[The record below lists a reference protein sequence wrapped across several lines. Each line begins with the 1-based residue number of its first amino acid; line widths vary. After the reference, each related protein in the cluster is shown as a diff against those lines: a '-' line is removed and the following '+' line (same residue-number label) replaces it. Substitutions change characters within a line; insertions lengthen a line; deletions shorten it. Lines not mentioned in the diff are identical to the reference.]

1 MSKAENNIVL
11 AKPSGITLEQ
21 HNKDVV
27 KESLSICQVLPASLS
42 KYSKMVGKNL
52 TNLLCASAEWHDEG
66 KKHNK
71 WQTACWKD
79 YQNYKVWKTKNPEGN
94 FLKYSKECQDEAGE
108 NLRKNNF
115 RHEMESLRIV
125 VPQGDLLMSQKV
137 AIAAHHTKLGRR
149 YEDKWKACE
158 AYRSLWIEFRRTSSS
173 ITLKNDFSLLCSA
186 HMEYDAIRG
195 LLQLADHRASAKE
208 EEAEDIYILEPF
220 SYTFPYT
227 QKRGVQKIVED
238 NWKKDF
244 ILLRAPTGAGKT
256 DAALLWAS
264 KQIEAQRADRL
275 IFAMPTRFTANAIS
289 VNVSK
294 ELGQTGLYH
303 SSAWSAISDRV
314 KNNEISLSDALNQ
327 HKMARCLLSPITV
340 CTIDHLLMS
349 LTMTREDHH
358 LISYNL
364 ANSCVV
370 IDEADFYD
378 DFTLANIQYLLK
390 VLYEWKVPV
399 LIMSAS
405 LPDSSLS
412 LYQSTGY
419 KVDSILEDSHDV
431 NKNRKRFEIKDI
443 IDYNEFKDIDPLI
456 EKCFE
461 RGNGILYMNTVD
473 SAIALYKHI
482 CSDKK
487 RTKEEIDNIHLY
499 HSRFTEPDKLKK
511 EKEIINALGKKAW
524 DEGTAKGIV
533 IMTQIGEM
541 SINISSEIMISELCP
556 IDRMIQR
563 TGRLCRFSDY
573 IGKLYVLI
581 PYRNKTI
588 HPAPYGIIENN
599 CWIPSKA
606 FLMTKDV
613 LHLKSYSSDDM
624 TFLLNNVYKEK
635 FEFSSEAKRNVR
647 ELEEMFRDNWL
658 ICPRD
663 VSDKDDVESKEWR
676 SRNIVYQDDVFV
688 CPPPTHQFRNYSEFL
703 EYKLLYAISLPEY
716 LVIKG
721 KNKLNRIDPGYEVKI
736 GKNSVIR
743 LNVVRPGFY
752 DDKKGLDLTREDNF
766 TPVRDKK

>member
-79 YQNYKVWKTKNPEGN
+79 YQNYKVWKTKNSEGN

-137 AIAAHHTKLGRR
+137 AIAAHHSKLGSR

-158 AYRSLWIEFRRTSSS
+158 AYSSIWKEFRRMSSR
-173 ITLKNDFSLLCSA
+173 ITLRNDFSLLCSA

-208 EEAEDIYILEPF
+208 EMEDISSLEPF

-238 NWKKDF
+238 NWKKDLL
-244 ILLRAPTGAGKT
+244 LLRAPTGAGKT

-294 ELGQTGLYH
+294 DLGQTGLYH

-327 HKMARCLLSPITV
+327 HKMARCLFSPITV

-390 VLYEWKVPV
+390 VLHEWKVPV

-419 KVDSILEDSHDV
+419 KIDSILEDSQNV
-431 NKNRKRFEIKDI
+431 NNIRKRFEVKDI
-443 IDYNEFKDIDPLI
+443 IDYNEFKDIEPLI

-482 CSDKK
+482 CKK
-487 RTKEEIDNIHLY
+487 RTKEEIENIHLY

-524 DEGTAKGIV
+524 EENCAKGIV

-541 SINISSEIMISELCP
+541 SINISAEIMISELCP

-563 TGRLCRFSDY
+563 TGRLCRFSDNM
-573 IGKLYVLI
+573 GKLYILI

-588 HPAPYGIIENN
+588 YPAPYGILEDN

-606 FLMTKDV
+606 FLATKDV
-613 LHLKSYSSDDM
+613 LQLECYSSDDM
-624 TFLLNNVYKEK
+624 TVLLNDVYKEK
-635 FEFSSEAKRNVR
+635 FKFSFEAKRNVM
-647 ELEEMFRDNWL
+647 ELEKMFKSNWL

-663 VSDKDDVESKEWR
+663 VSDEDDVESKEWR

-721 KNKLNRIDPGYEVKI
+721 KNKLNRIDSGYEVKI
-736 GKNSVIR
+736 GKNSIVR
-743 LNVVRPGFY
+743 LNVVRTGFY
-752 DDKKGLDLTREDNF
+752 DDKKGVDLTREDNF
-766 TPVRDKK
+766 L

>member
-1 MSKAENNIVL
+1 MNKADNNIVL

-42 KYSKMVGKNL
+42 KYSKMIGKNL

-94 FLKYSKECQDEAGE
+94 FLKYSKECPDEAGG

-115 RHEMESLRIV
+115 RHEMESLSIV
-125 VPQGDLLMSQKV
+125 DQQGGLLMSQKV
-137 AIAAHHTKLGRR
+137 AIAAHHSKLGWR
-149 YEDKWKACE
+149 YEDKWEACE
-158 AYRSLWIEFRRTSSS
+158 AYRSLWIDFRRTSSS
-173 ITLKNDFSLLCSA
+173 VINRKDFSLLCSA

-208 EEAEDIYILEPF
+208 ETENISCLELF

-238 NWKKDF
+238 NWKKDLL
-244 ILLRAPTGAGKT
+244 LLRAPTGAGKT

-264 KQIEAQRADRL
+264 KQIKAQRADRL

-327 HKMARCLLSPITV
+327 HKMARCLLSSITV

-390 VLYEWKVPV
+390 VLHEWKVPV

-419 KVDSILEDSHDV
+419 KIDSILEDSHNV
-431 NKNRKRFEIKDI
+431 NNIRKRFEIKDI

-482 CSDKK
+482 CKK
-487 RTKEEIDNIHLY
+487 KTKEEIENLHLY

-511 EKEIINALGKKAW
+511 EEKIIKALGKKSM
-524 DEGTAKGIV
+524 G
-533 IMTQIGEM
+533 
-541 SINISSEIMISELCP
+541 S
-556 IDRMIQR
+556 R
-563 TGRLCRFSDY
+563 
-573 IGKLYVLI
+573 
-581 PYRNKTI
+581 YR
-588 HPAPYGIIENN
+588 
-599 CWIPSKA
+599 
-606 FLMTKDV
+606 
-613 LHLKSYSSDDM
+613 
-624 TFLLNNVYKEK
+624 
-635 FEFSSEAKRNVR
+635 
-647 ELEEMFRDNWL
+647 
-658 ICPRD
+658 
-663 VSDKDDVESKEWR
+663 
-676 SRNIVYQDDVFV
+676 
-688 CPPPTHQFRNYSEFL
+688 
-703 EYKLLYAISLPEY
+703 
-716 LVIKG
+716 
-721 KNKLNRIDPGYEVKI
+721 
-736 GKNSVIR
+736 
-743 LNVVRPGFY
+743 
-752 DDKKGLDLTREDNF
+752 
-766 TPVRDKK
+766 

>member
-238 NWKKDF
+238 NWKKDLL
-244 ILLRAPTGAGKT
+244 LLRAPTGAGKT

-264 KQIEAQRADRL
+264 KQIKAQRADRL

-658 ICPRD
+658 IYPRD

-766 TPVRDKK
+766 L

>member
-419 KVDSILEDSHDV
+419 KIDSILEDSHNV
-431 NKNRKRFEIKDI
+431 NNIRKRFEIKDI

-482 CSDKK
+482 CRDKK

-766 TPVRDKK
+766 L

>member
-1 MSKAENNIVL
+1 MNKAENNTVL

-27 KESLSICQVLPASLS
+27 TESLSICQVLPASLS

-125 VPQGDLLMSQKV
+125 DPQGDLLMSQKV
-137 AIAAHHTKLGRR
+137 AIAAHHSKLGSR

-158 AYRSLWIEFRRTSSS
+158 AYSSIWKEFRRTSSS
-173 ITLKNDFSLLCSA
+173 ITLRNDFSLLCSA
-186 HMEYDAIRG
+186 HMKYDAIRG

-208 EEAEDIYILEPF
+208 EMEDIFSLEPF

-238 NWKKDF
+238 NWKKDLL
-244 ILLRAPTGAGKT
+244 LLRAPTGAGKT

-303 SSAWSAISDRV
+303 SSAWSAISDKV

-390 VLYEWKVPV
+390 VLHEWKVPV

-419 KVDSILEDSHDV
+419 KIDSILEDSHDV
-431 NKNRKRFEIKDI
+431 NNIRKRFEIKDI

-461 RGNGILYMNTVD
+461 IGNGILYMNTVD

-487 RTKEEIDNIHLY
+487 RTKEEIENVHLY

-511 EKEIINALGKKAW
+511 EEKIIKALGKKAW
-524 DEGTAKGIV
+524 GEGTAKGIV

-563 TGRLCRFSDY
+563 TGRLCRFSDDM
-573 IGKLYVLI
+573 GKLYILI

-588 HPAPYGIIENN
+588 YPAPYGILEDN

-606 FLMTKDV
+606 FLVTKDV
-613 LHLKSYSSDDM
+613 LQLKCYSSDDM
-624 TFLLNNVYKEK
+624 TVLLNDVYKEK
-635 FEFSSEAKRNVR
+635 FKFSSDAKRNVG
-647 ELEEMFRDNWL
+647 ELEKMFKYNWL
-658 ICPRD
+658 ICPKD
-663 VSDKDDVESKEWR
+663 VSDEDDVESKEWR

-721 KNKLNRIDPGYEVKI
+721 KNKLNRIDSGYEVKI
-736 GKNSVIR
+736 GKNSIVR
-743 LNVVRPGFY
+743 LNLVRTGFY
-752 DDKKGLDLTREDNF
+752 DDKKGVDLTSDE
-766 TPVRDKK
+766 

>member
-1 MSKAENNIVL
+1 MNKAENNTVL

-27 KESLSICQVLPASLS
+27 TESLSICQVLPASLS

-125 VPQGDLLMSQKV
+125 DPQGDLLMSQKV
-137 AIAAHHTKLGRR
+137 AIAAHHSKLGSR

-158 AYRSLWIEFRRTSSS
+158 AYSSIWKEFRRTSSS
-173 ITLKNDFSLLCSA
+173 ITLRNDFSLLCSA
-186 HMEYDAIRG
+186 HMKYDAIRG

-208 EEAEDIYILEPF
+208 EMEDISSLEPF

-238 NWKKDF
+238 NWKKDLL
-244 ILLRAPTGAGKT
+244 LLRAPTGAGKT

-303 SSAWSAISDRV
+303 SSAWSAISDKV

-390 VLYEWKVPV
+390 VLHEWKVPV

-419 KVDSILEDSHDV
+419 KIDSILEDSHDV
-431 NKNRKRFEIKDI
+431 NNIRKRFEIKDI

-461 RGNGILYMNTVD
+461 IGNGILYMNTVD

-482 CSDKK
+482 CSDIK
-487 RTKEEIDNIHLY
+487 RTKEEIENVHLY

-511 EKEIINALGKKAW
+511 EEKIIKALGKKAW
-524 DEGTAKGIV
+524 GEGTAKGIV

-563 TGRLCRFSDY
+563 TGRLCRFSDDM
-573 IGKLYVLI
+573 GKLYILI

-588 HPAPYGIIENN
+588 YSAPYGILEDN

-606 FLMTKDV
+606 FLVTKDV
-613 LHLKSYSSDDM
+613 LQLKCYSFDDM
-624 TFLLNNVYKEK
+624 TVLLNDVYKEK
-635 FEFSSEAKRNVR
+635 FKFSSDAKRNVG
-647 ELEEMFRDNWL
+647 ELEKMFKYNWL
-658 ICPRD
+658 ICPKD
-663 VSDKDDVESKEWR
+663 VSDEDDVESKEWK

-736 GKNSVIR
+736 GKNSIVR
-743 LNVVRPGFY
+743 LNVVRTGFY

-766 TPVRDKK
+766 L

>member
-1 MSKAENNIVL
+1 MNKADNNIVL

-27 KESLSICQVLPASLS
+27 KESLSICLVLPASLS

-79 YQNYKVWKTKNPEGN
+79 YQNYKVWKTKNPKGN
-94 FLKYSKECQDEAGE
+94 FLTYSKECQDEAGE

-137 AIAAHHTKLGRR
+137 AIAAHHSKLGRR
-149 YEDKWKACE
+149 YEDKWEACE
-158 AYRSLWIEFRRTSSS
+158 AYRSLWIDFRRTSSS
-173 ITLKNDFSLLCSA
+173 IINRNDFSLLCSA

-208 EEAEDIYILEPF
+208 ETENISCLEPF

-238 NWKKDF
+238 NWEKDLL
-244 ILLRAPTGAGKT
+244 LLRAPTGAGKT

-264 KQIEAQRADRL
+264 KQIKAQRADRL

-303 SSAWSAISDRV
+303 SSAWSAISDKV

-390 VLYEWKVPV
+390 VLHEWKVPV

-419 KVDSILEDSHDV
+419 KIDSILEDSHDV
-431 NKNRKRFEIKDI
+431 NNIRKRFEIKDI

-461 RGNGILYMNTVD
+461 IGNGILYMNTVD

-482 CSDKK
+482 CKK
-487 RTKEEIDNIHLY
+487 RTKEEIENIHLY

-524 DEGTAKGIV
+524 EEDCAKGIV

-541 SINISSEIMISELCP
+541 SINISTEIMISELCP

-563 TGRLCRFSDY
+563 TGRLCRFSDDM
-573 IGKLYVLI
+573 GKLYVLI

-588 HPAPYGIIENN
+588 YPAPYGILEDN

-606 FLMTKDV
+606 FLATKDV
-613 LHLKSYSSDDM
+613 LQLECYSSDEM
-624 TFLLNNVYKEK
+624 AVLLNDVYKEK
-635 FEFSSEAKRNVR
+635 FKFSFEAKRNVM
-647 ELEEMFRDNWL
+647 ELGKMFKSNWL
-658 ICPRD
+658 ICPKD
-663 VSDKDDVESKEWR
+663 VSDEDDVGSKEWR

-688 CPPPTHQFRNYSEFL
+688 CPPSTHQFRNYSEFL
-703 EYKLLYAISLPEY
+703 EYKLLYAISVPEY

-721 KNKLNRIDPGYEVKI
+721 KNKLNRIDSGYEVKI
-736 GKNSVIR
+736 GKNSIVR
-743 LNVVRPGFY
+743 LNVVRTGFY

-766 TPVRDKK
+766 L

>member
-137 AIAAHHTKLGRR
+137 AIAAHHSKLGRR

-173 ITLKNDFSLLCSA
+173 VTLKNDFSLLCSA
-186 HMEYDAIRG
+186 HMEYNAIRG

-208 EEAEDIYILEPF
+208 EAEDISSLEPF

-238 NWKKDF
+238 NWKKDL

-289 VNVSK
+289 VNISK

-314 KNNEISLSDALNQ
+314 KNNEIILSEALNQ

-390 VLYEWKVPV
+390 VLHEWKVPV

-419 KVDSILEDSHDV
+419 KIDSILEDSQNV
-431 NKNRKRFEIKDI
+431 NNIRKRFKVKDI
-443 IDYNEFKDIDPLI
+443 IDYNEFKDIEPLI

-482 CSDKK
+482 CKK
-487 RTKEEIDNIHLY
+487 RTKEEIENIHLY

-524 DEGTAKGIV
+524 EENCAKGIV

-541 SINISSEIMISELCP
+541 SINISAEIMISELCP

-563 TGRLCRFSDY
+563 TGRLCRFSDNM
-573 IGKLYVLI
+573 GKLYILI

-588 HPAPYGIIENN
+588 YPAPYGILEDN

-606 FLMTKDV
+606 FLATKDV
-613 LHLKSYSSDDM
+613 LQLKCYSSDDM
-624 TFLLNNVYKEK
+624 TVLLNDVYKEK
-635 FEFSSEAKRNVR
+635 FKFSSEAKRNVM
-647 ELEEMFRDNWL
+647 ELEKMFKSNWL

-663 VSDKDDVESKEWR
+663 VSDEDDVESKEWR
-676 SRNIVYQDDVFV
+676 SRNILYQDDVFV

-721 KNKLNRIDPGYEVKI
+721 KNKLNRIDSGYEVKI
-736 GKNSVIR
+736 GKNSIVR
-743 LNVVRPGFY
+743 LNVVRTGFY
-752 DDKKGLDLTREDNF
+752 DDKKGVDLTREDNF
-766 TPVRDKK
+766 L

>member
-482 CSDKK
+482 CRDKK

-766 TPVRDKK
+766 L

>member
-94 FLKYSKECQDEAGE
+94 FLKYSKECQDETGE

-766 TPVRDKK
+766 L

>member
-52 TNLLCASAEWHDEG
+52 TNLLCTSAEWHDEG

-137 AIAAHHTKLGRR
+137 AIAAHHSKLGRR

-158 AYRSLWIEFRRTSSS
+158 AYRSLWIEFLRTSSS
-173 ITLKNDFSLLCSA
+173 ITLRNDFSLLCSA

-208 EEAEDIYILEPF
+208 EMEDISSLEPF

-238 NWKKDF
+238 NWKKDLL
-244 ILLRAPTGAGKT
+244 LLRAPTGAGKT

-303 SSAWSAISDRV
+303 SSAWSAISDKV

-390 VLYEWKVPV
+390 VLHEWKVPV

-419 KVDSILEDSHDV
+419 KIDSILEDSYNV
-431 NKNRKRFEIKDI
+431 NNIRKRFEIKDI

-487 RTKEEIDNIHLY
+487 RTKEEIDNVHLY

-511 EKEIINALGKKAW
+511 EEEIIKALGKQAW
-524 DEGTAKGIV
+524 EEGCAKGIV

-541 SINISSEIMISELCP
+541 SINISAEIMISELCP

-563 TGRLCRFSDY
+563 TGRLCRFSDD
-573 IGKLYVLI
+573 IGKLYILI

-588 HPAPYGIIENN
+588 YSAPYGILENN
-599 CWIPSKA
+599 SWIPSKA

-635 FEFSSEAKRNVR
+635 FEFSYEAKRNVG
-647 ELEEMFRDNWL
+647 ELEKMFKYNWL
-658 ICPRD
+658 ICPKD
-663 VSDKDDVESKEWR
+663 VSDEDDVESKEWR

-721 KNKLNRIDPGYEVKI
+721 KNKLNRIDSGYEVKI
-736 GKNSVIR
+736 GKNSIVR
-743 LNVVRPGFY
+743 LNVVRTGFY

-766 TPVRDKK
+766 L

>member
-79 YQNYKVWKTKNPEGN
+79 YQNYKVWKTKNSEGN

-370 IDEADFYD
+370 IDETDFYD

-766 TPVRDKK
+766 L

>member
-1 MSKAENNIVL
+1 MDKADNNIVL

-27 KESLSICQVLPASLS
+27 TESLSICQVLPASLS

-79 YQNYKVWKTKNPEGN
+79 YQNYKVWKTKNPKGN
-94 FLKYSKECQDEAGE
+94 FLTYRKECQDEAGE
-108 NLRKNNF
+108 NLRKNKF

-125 VPQGDLLMSQKV
+125 VAQGDLLMSQKV
-137 AIAAHHTKLGRR
+137 AVAAHHSKLGRR
-149 YEDKWKACE
+149 YEDKWEACE

-173 ITLKNDFSLLCSA
+173 IINRNDFSLLCSA

-208 EEAEDIYILEPF
+208 ETENISCLEPF

-238 NWKKDF
+238 NWKKDLL
-244 ILLRAPTGAGKT
+244 LLRAPTGAGKT

-264 KQIEAQRADRL
+264 KQIKAQRADRL

-349 LTMTREDHH
+349 LTMTCEDHH

-390 VLYEWKVPV
+390 VLHEWKVPV

-419 KVDSILEDSHDV
+419 KIDSILEDSHDV
-431 NKNRKRFEIKDI
+431 NNIRKRFEIKDI
-443 IDYNEFKDIDPLI
+443 IDYNEFKDIDSLI

-487 RTKEEIDNIHLY
+487 RTKEEIDNVHLY

-511 EKEIINALGKKAW
+511 EEKIIKALGKKAW
-524 DEGTAKGIV
+524 EEGCAKGIV

-541 SINISSEIMISELCP
+541 SINISAEIMISELCP

-563 TGRLCRFSDY
+563 TGRLCRFSDDM
-573 IGKLYVLI
+573 GKLYVLI

-588 HPAPYGIIENN
+588 YPAPYGILENN
-599 CWIPSKA
+599 SWIPSKA

-635 FEFSSEAKRNVR
+635 FEFSFEAKRNVG

-658 ICPRD
+658 ICPKD
-663 VSDKDDVESKEWR
+663 VSDEDDEGSKEWR

-721 KNKLNRIDPGYEVKI
+721 KNKLNRIDSGYEVKI
-736 GKNSVIR
+736 GKNSIVR
-743 LNVVRPGFY
+743 LNVVRTGFY
-752 DDKKGLDLTREDNF
+752 DEKMGLDLTREDNF
-766 TPVRDKK
+766 L

>member
-1 MSKAENNIVL
+1 MNKAENNTVL

-27 KESLSICQVLPASLS
+27 TESLSICQVLPASLS

-125 VPQGDLLMSQKV
+125 DPQGDLLMSQKV
-137 AIAAHHTKLGRR
+137 AIAAHHSKLGSR

-158 AYRSLWIEFRRTSSS
+158 AYSSIWKEFRRTSSS
-173 ITLKNDFSLLCSA
+173 ITLRNDFSLLCSA
-186 HMEYDAIRG
+186 HMKYDAIRG

-208 EEAEDIYILEPF
+208 EMEDISSLEPF
-220 SYTFPYT
+220 SYIFPYT

-238 NWKKDF
+238 NWKKDLL
-244 ILLRAPTGAGKT
+244 LLRAPTGAGKT

-303 SSAWSAISDRV
+303 SSAWSAISDKV

-390 VLYEWKVPV
+390 VLHEWKVPV

-419 KVDSILEDSHDV
+419 KIDSILEDSHDV
-431 NKNRKRFEIKDI
+431 NNIRKRFEIKDI

-461 RGNGILYMNTVD
+461 IGNGILYMNTVD

-482 CSDKK
+482 CSDIK
-487 RTKEEIDNIHLY
+487 RTKEEIENVHLY

-511 EKEIINALGKKAW
+511 EEKIIKALGKKAW
-524 DEGTAKGIV
+524 GEGTAKGIV

-563 TGRLCRFSDY
+563 TGRLCRFSDDM
-573 IGKLYVLI
+573 GKLYILI

-588 HPAPYGIIENN
+588 YSAPYGILEDN

-606 FLMTKDV
+606 FLVTKDV
-613 LHLKSYSSDDM
+613 LQLKCYSSDDM
-624 TFLLNNVYKEK
+624 TVLLNDVYKEK
-635 FEFSSEAKRNVR
+635 FKFSSDAKRNVG
-647 ELEEMFRDNWL
+647 ELEKMFKYNWL
-658 ICPRD
+658 ICPKD
-663 VSDKDDVESKEWR
+663 VSDEDDVESKEWK

-736 GKNSVIR
+736 GKNSIVR
-743 LNVVRPGFY
+743 LNVVRTGFY

-766 TPVRDKK
+766 L

>member
-1 MSKAENNIVL
+1 MNKADNNIVL

-27 KESLSICQVLPASLS
+27 TESLSICQVLPASLS

-137 AIAAHHTKLGRR
+137 AVAAHHSKLGRR
-149 YEDKWKACE
+149 YEDKWEACE

-173 ITLKNDFSLLCSA
+173 ITLRNDFSLLCSA

-208 EEAEDIYILEPF
+208 EMEDISSLEHF

-238 NWKKDF
+238 NWKKD
-244 ILLRAPTGAGKT
+244 ILLLRAPTGAGKT

-390 VLYEWKVPV
+390 VLHEWKVPV

-405 LPDSSLS
+405 LPDSSLP

-419 KVDSILEDSHDV
+419 KIDSILEDSHDV
-431 NKNRKRFEIKDI
+431 NNIRKRFEIKDI

-461 RGNGILYMNTVD
+461 IGNGILYMNTVD

-487 RTKEEIDNIHLY
+487 RTKEEIANVHLY

-511 EKEIINALGKKAW
+511 EEKIIKALGKKAW
-524 DEGTAKGIV
+524 KEGCAKGIV

-541 SINISSEIMISELCP
+541 SINISAEIMISELCP

-563 TGRLCRFSDY
+563 TGRLCRFSDDM
-573 IGKLYVLI
+573 GKLYVLI

-588 HPAPYGIIENN
+588 YPAPYGILENN
-599 CWIPSKA
+599 SWIPSKV

-635 FEFSSEAKRNVR
+635 FEFSFEAKRNVG

-658 ICPRD
+658 ICPKD
-663 VSDKDDVESKEWR
+663 VSDEDDEGSKEWR

-721 KNKLNRIDPGYEVKI
+721 KNKLNRIDSGYEVKI
-736 GKNSVIR
+736 GKNSIVR
-743 LNVVRPGFY
+743 LNVVRTGFY
-752 DDKKGLDLTREDNF
+752 DEKMGLDLTREDNF
-766 TPVRDKK
+766 L

>member
-79 YQNYKVWKTKNPEGN
+79 YQNYKVWKTKNSEGN

-149 YEDKWKACE
+149 YEDTWKACE

-766 TPVRDKK
+766 L

>member
-743 LNVVRPGFY
+743 LNVVRPDFY

-766 TPVRDKK
+766 L

>member
-1 MSKAENNIVL
+1 MNKAENNTVL

-27 KESLSICQVLPASLS
+27 TESLSICRVLPASLS

-125 VPQGDLLMSQKV
+125 APQGNLLMSQKV
-137 AIAAHHTKLGRR
+137 AIAAHHSKLGKR

-208 EEAEDIYILEPF
+208 EAEDIYILEPF

-238 NWKKDF
+238 NWKKDL

-399 LIMSAS
+399 LIMSSS

-419 KVDSILEDSHDV
+419 KIDSILEDSHNV
-431 NKNRKRFEIKDI
+431 NNIRKQFEIKDI

-473 SAIALYKHI
+473 SAIALHKHI
-482 CSDKK
+482 CNDKK
-487 RTKEEIDNIHLY
+487 RTKEEIDNVHLY

-511 EKEIINALGKKAW
+511 EEKIIKALGKKAW

-563 TGRLCRFSDY
+563 TGRLCRFSDDM
-573 IGKLYVLI
+573 GKLYVLI

-588 HPAPYGIIENN
+588 YPAPYGILENN

-647 ELEEMFRDNWL
+647 DLEEMFRDNWL
-658 ICPRD
+658 ICPKD
-663 VSDKDDVESKEWR
+663 VSDEDDLGSKEWR

-721 KNKLNRIDPGYEVKI
+721 KTKLNRIDSGYEVKI
-736 GKNSVIR
+736 GKNSIVR
-743 LNVVRPGFY
+743 LNVIRTGFY

-766 TPVRDKK
+766 L

>member
-1 MSKAENNIVL
+1 MNKAENNTVL

-27 KESLSICQVLPASLS
+27 TESLSICQVLPASLS

-94 FLKYSKECQDEAGE
+94 FLKYSKECPDEAGG

-137 AIAAHHTKLGRR
+137 AIAAHHSKLGSR
-149 YEDKWKACE
+149 YEDKWEACE

-173 ITLKNDFSLLCSA
+173 ITLRNDFSLLCSA

-208 EEAEDIYILEPF
+208 EMEDISSLEPF

-238 NWKKDF
+238 NWKKDLL
-244 ILLRAPTGAGKT
+244 LLRAPTGAGKT

-390 VLYEWKVPV
+390 VLHEWKVPV

-419 KVDSILEDSHDV
+419 KIDSILEDSHNV
-431 NKNRKRFEIKDI
+431 NNIRKRFEIKDI

-487 RTKEEIDNIHLY
+487 RTKEEIENVHLY

-524 DEGTAKGIV
+524 EEDCAKGIV

-541 SINISSEIMISELCP
+541 SINISAEIMISELCP

-563 TGRLCRFSDY
+563 TGRLCRFSDDM
-573 IGKLYVLI
+573 GKLYVLI

-588 HPAPYGIIENN
+588 YPAPYGILENN
-599 CWIPSKA
+599 SWIPSKA

-635 FEFSSEAKRNVR
+635 FEFSFEAKRNVG

-658 ICPRD
+658 ICPKD
-663 VSDKDDVESKEWR
+663 VSDEDDEGSKEWR

-721 KNKLNRIDPGYEVKI
+721 KNKLNRIDSGYEVKI
-736 GKNSVIR
+736 GKNSIVR
-743 LNVVRPGFY
+743 LNVVRTGFY
-752 DDKKGLDLTREDNF
+752 EEKMGLDLTREDNF
-766 TPVRDKK
+766 L

>member
-1 MSKAENNIVL
+1 MNKAENNIVL

-27 KESLSICQVLPASLS
+27 TESLSICQVLPASLS

-94 FLKYSKECQDEAGE
+94 FLKYSKECPDGAGE

-137 AIAAHHTKLGRR
+137 AIAAHHSKLGSR
-149 YEDKWKACE
+149 YEDKWEACE

-173 ITLKNDFSLLCSA
+173 ITLRNDFSLLCSA

-208 EEAEDIYILEPF
+208 EMEDISSLEPF

-238 NWKKDF
+238 NWKKDLL
-244 ILLRAPTGAGKT
+244 LLRAPTGAGKT

-303 SSAWSAISDRV
+303 SSAWSAISDIV

-327 HKMARCLLSPITV
+327 HKMARCLFSPITV

-349 LTMTREDHH
+349 LTMTREEHH

-390 VLYEWKVPV
+390 VLHEWKVPV

-419 KVDSILEDSHDV
+419 KIDSILEDSHNV
-431 NKNRKRFEIKDI
+431 NNIRKRFEIKDI

-487 RTKEEIDNIHLY
+487 RTKEEIENVHLY

-524 DEGTAKGIV
+524 EEDCAKGIV

-541 SINISSEIMISELCP
+541 SINISAEIMISELCP

-563 TGRLCRFSDY
+563 TGRLCRFSDDM
-573 IGKLYVLI
+573 GKLYVLI
-581 PYRNKTI
+581 PYHNNTI
-588 HPAPYGIIENN
+588 YPAPYGIIEDN

-606 FLMTKDV
+606 FLMTKNV

-624 TFLLNNVYKEK
+624 TVLLNDVYKEK
-635 FEFSSEAKRNVR
+635 FKFSFEAKRNVR
-647 ELEEMFRDNWL
+647 DLEEMFRDNWL
-658 ICPRD
+658 ICPKD
-663 VSDKDDVESKEWR
+663 VSDEDDFGSKEWR

-688 CPPPTHQFRNYSEFL
+688 CPPSTHQFRNYSEFL
-703 EYKLLYAISLPEY
+703 ECKLLYAISLPEY

-736 GKNSVIR
+736 GKNSIVR
-743 LNVVRPGFY
+743 LNVVRTGFY
-752 DDKKGLDLTREDNF
+752 DDKKGLDLTSDE
-766 TPVRDKK
+766 

>member
-1 MSKAENNIVL
+1 MNKAENNTVL

-27 KESLSICQVLPASLS
+27 TESLSICRVLPASLS

-71 WQTACWKD
+71 WKTACWKD

-125 VPQGDLLMSQKV
+125 APQGNLLMSQKV
-137 AIAAHHTKLGRR
+137 AIAAHHSKLGKR

-208 EEAEDIYILEPF
+208 EAEDIYILEPF

-238 NWKKDF
+238 NWKKDL

-419 KVDSILEDSHDV
+419 KIDSILEDSHNV
-431 NKNRKRFEIKDI
+431 NNIRKQFEIKDI

-473 SAIALYKHI
+473 SAIALHKHI
-482 CSDKK
+482 CNDKK
-487 RTKEEIDNIHLY
+487 RTKEEIDNVHLY

-511 EKEIINALGKKAW
+511 EEKIIKALGKKAW

-563 TGRLCRFSDY
+563 TGRLCRFSDDM
-573 IGKLYVLI
+573 GKLYVLI

-588 HPAPYGIIENN
+588 YPAPYGILENN

-647 ELEEMFRDNWL
+647 DLEEMFRDNWL
-658 ICPRD
+658 ICPKD
-663 VSDKDDVESKEWR
+663 VSDEDDLGSKEWR

-721 KNKLNRIDPGYEVKI
+721 KTKLNRIDSGYEVKI
-736 GKNSVIR
+736 GKNSIVR
-743 LNVVRPGFY
+743 LNVIRTGFY

-766 TPVRDKK
+766 L

>member
-79 YQNYKVWKTKNPEGN
+79 YQNYKVWKIKNPKGN
-94 FLKYSKECQDEAGE
+94 FLIYSKECQDEAGE

-137 AIAAHHTKLGRR
+137 AIAAHHSKLGRR
-149 YEDKWKACE
+149 YEDKWEACE

-173 ITLKNDFSLLCSA
+173 VINRNDFSLLCSA

-208 EEAEDIYILEPF
+208 EMEDISSLEPF

-238 NWKKDF
+238 NWKKDLL
-244 ILLRAPTGAGKT
+244 LLRAPTGAGKT

-264 KQIEAQRADRL
+264 KQIKAQRADRL

-303 SSAWSAISDRV
+303 SSAWSAISDKV

-390 VLYEWKVPV
+390 VLHEWKVPV

-419 KVDSILEDSHDV
+419 KIDSILEDFHNV
-431 NKNRKRFEIKDI
+431 NNIRKRFGIKDI

-487 RTKEEIDNIHLY
+487 RTKEEIENVHLY

-524 DEGTAKGIV
+524 EEGTAKGII

-563 TGRLCRFSDY
+563 TGRLCRFSDDMGSLY
-573 IGKLYVLI
+573 ILI

-588 HPAPYGIIENN
+588 YPAPYGILENN

-635 FEFSSEAKRNVR
+635 FEFSYEAKRNVG
-647 ELEEMFRDNWL
+647 ELEKMFKYNWL
-658 ICPRD
+658 ICPKD
-663 VSDKDDVESKEWR
+663 VSDEDDVESKEWR
-676 SRNIVYQDDVFV
+676 SRNVVYQDDVFV

-721 KNKLNRIDPGYEVKI
+721 KNKLNRIDSGYEVKI
-736 GKNSVIR
+736 GKNNKVR
-743 LNVVRPGFY
+743 LNVVRTGFY
-752 DDKKGLDLTREDNF
+752 DDKNGLDLTGGYNDNF
-766 TPVRDKK
+766 L

>member
-658 ICPRD
+658 IYPRD

-766 TPVRDKK
+766 L

>member
-703 EYKLLYAISLPEY
+703 EYKLLYAINLSS
-716 LVIKG
+716 G
-721 KNKLNRIDPGYEVKI
+721 
-736 GKNSVIR
+736 
-743 LNVVRPGFY
+743 
-752 DDKKGLDLTREDNF
+752 
-766 TPVRDKK
+766 

>member
-1 MSKAENNIVL
+1 MSKADNNIVL

-52 TNLLCASAEWHDEG
+52 TNLLCTSAEWHDEG

-137 AIAAHHTKLGRR
+137 AIAAHHSKLGRR

-158 AYRSLWIEFRRTSSS
+158 AYRSLWIEFLRTSSS
-173 ITLKNDFSLLCSA
+173 ITLRNDFSLLCSA

-208 EEAEDIYILEPF
+208 EMEDISSLEPF

-238 NWKKDF
+238 NWKKDLL
-244 ILLRAPTGAGKT
+244 LLRAPTGAGKT

-303 SSAWSAISDRV
+303 SSAWSAISDKV

-390 VLYEWKVPV
+390 VLHEWKVPV

-419 KVDSILEDSHDV
+419 KIDSILEDSYNV
-431 NKNRKRFEIKDI
+431 NNIRKRFEIKDI

-487 RTKEEIDNIHLY
+487 RTKEEIDNVHLY

-511 EKEIINALGKKAW
+511 EEEIIKALGKQAW
-524 DEGTAKGIV
+524 EEGCAKGIV

-541 SINISSEIMISELCP
+541 SINISAEIMISELCP

-563 TGRLCRFSDY
+563 TGRLCRFSDD
-573 IGKLYVLI
+573 IGKLYILI

-588 HPAPYGIIENN
+588 YSAPYGILENN
-599 CWIPSKA
+599 SWIPSKA

-635 FEFSSEAKRNVR
+635 FEFSYEAKRNVG
-647 ELEEMFRDNWL
+647 ELEKMFKYNWL
-658 ICPRD
+658 ICPKD
-663 VSDKDDVESKEWR
+663 VSDEDDVESKEWR

-721 KNKLNRIDPGYEVKI
+721 KNKLNRIDSGYEVKI
-736 GKNSVIR
+736 GKNSIVR
-743 LNVVRPGFY
+743 LNVVRTGFY

-766 TPVRDKK
+766 L

>member
-1 MSKAENNIVL
+1 MRGKNII
-11 AKPSGITLEQ
+11 SG
-21 HNKDVV
+21 K
-27 KESLSICQVLPASLS
+27 LP
-42 KYSKMVGKNL
+42 VGK
-52 TNLLCASAEWHDEG
+52 TIKTTKSG
-66 KKHNK
+66 
-71 WQTACWKD
+71 
-79 YQNYKVWKTKNPEGN
+79 KTKNPEGN
-94 FLKYSKECQDEAGE
+94 FLKYSKECHDEAGE

-125 VPQGDLLMSQKV
+125 VPQDDLLMSQIV
-137 AIAAHHTKLGRR
+137 AIAAHHSKLGRR

-158 AYRSLWIEFRRTSSS
+158 AYRSIWNEFRRTSSS
-173 ITLKNDFSLLCSA
+173 ITLRNDFSLLCSA

-208 EEAEDIYILEPF
+208 ETENISCLELF

-238 NWKKDF
+238 NWKKDLL
-244 ILLRAPTGAGKT
+244 LLRAPTGAGKT

-264 KQIEAQRADRL
+264 KQVKAQRADRL

-314 KNNEISLSDALNQ
+314 KNNKISLSDALNQ

-349 LTMTREDHH
+349 LTMTREDYH
-358 LISYNL
+358 LICYNL

-390 VLYEWKVPV
+390 VLHEWKVPV

-419 KVDSILEDSHDV
+419 KIDSILEDSHDV
-431 NKNRKRFEIKDI
+431 NNIRKRFEIKDI

-461 RGNGILYMNTVD
+461 IGNGILYMNTVD
-473 SAIALYKHI
+473 SSIALYKHI

-487 RTKEEIDNIHLY
+487 RTKEEIENVHLY

-524 DEGTAKGIV
+524 EEGTAKGII

-563 TGRLCRFSDY
+563 TGRLCRFSDDMGSLY
-573 IGKLYVLI
+573 ILI

-588 HPAPYGIIENN
+588 YPAPYGILENN

-635 FEFSSEAKRNVR
+635 FKFSSEAKRNVG
-647 ELEEMFRDNWL
+647 ELEKMFKYNWL
-658 ICPRD
+658 ICPKD
-663 VSDKDDVESKEWR
+663 VSDEDDVESKEWR

-736 GKNSVIR
+736 GKNSIVR
-743 LNVVRPGFY
+743 LNVVRTGFY

-766 TPVRDKK
+766 L

>member
-79 YQNYKVWKTKNPEGN
+79 YQNYKVWKIKNPKGN
-94 FLKYSKECQDEAGE
+94 FLIYSKECQDEAGE

-137 AIAAHHTKLGRR
+137 AIAAHHSKLGRR
-149 YEDKWKACE
+149 YEDKWEACE

-173 ITLKNDFSLLCSA
+173 VINRNDFSLLCSA

-208 EEAEDIYILEPF
+208 EMEDISSLEPF

-238 NWKKDF
+238 NWKKDLL
-244 ILLRAPTGAGKT
+244 LLRAPTGAGKT

-264 KQIEAQRADRL
+264 KQIKAQRADRL

-303 SSAWSAISDRV
+303 SSAWSAISDKV

-390 VLYEWKVPV
+390 VLHEWKVPV

-419 KVDSILEDSHDV
+419 KIDSILEDFHNV
-431 NKNRKRFEIKDI
+431 NNIRKRFGIKDI

-487 RTKEEIDNIHLY
+487 RTKEEIENVHLY

-524 DEGTAKGIV
+524 EEGTAKGII

-563 TGRLCRFSDY
+563 TGRLCRFSDDMGSLY
-573 IGKLYVLI
+573 ILI

-588 HPAPYGIIENN
+588 YPAPYGILENN

-635 FEFSSEAKRNVR
+635 FEFSYEAKRNVG
-647 ELEEMFRDNWL
+647 ELEKMFKYNWL
-658 ICPRD
+658 ICPKD
-663 VSDKDDVESKEWR
+663 VSDEDDVESKEWR
-676 SRNIVYQDDVFV
+676 SRNVVYQDDVFV

-736 GKNSVIR
+736 GKNGVIR
-743 LNVVRPGFY
+743 LNVVRTGFY
-752 DDKKGLDLTREDNF
+752 DDQKGLDLTMGDNF
-766 TPVRDKK
+766 L

>member
-1 MSKAENNIVL
+1 MNKADNNIVL

-94 FLKYSKECQDEAGE
+94 FLKYNKECHDEAGE

-137 AIAAHHTKLGRR
+137 AIAAHHSKLGRR
-149 YEDKWKACE
+149 YENKWEACE
-158 AYRSLWIEFRRTSSS
+158 VYRSIWKEFLMTSSS

-186 HMEYDAIRG
+186 HIEYDAIRG

-208 EEAEDIYILEPF
+208 EMEDISCLEPF

-238 NWKKDF
+238 NWKKDLL
-244 ILLRAPTGAGKT
+244 LLRAPTGAGKT

-275 IFAMPTRFTANAIS
+275 IFAMPTRFTSNAIS

-303 SSAWSAISDRV
+303 SSAWSVISDRV

-390 VLYEWKVPV
+390 VLHEWKVPV

-412 LYQSTGY
+412 LYQNTGY
-419 KVDSILEDSHDV
+419 KIDSILEDSHDV
-431 NKNRKRFEIKDI
+431 NNIRKRFEIKDI

-461 RGNGILYMNTVD
+461 IGNGILYMNTVD

-482 CSDKK
+482 CSK

-511 EKEIINALGKKAW
+511 EEKIIEALGEKAW
-524 DEGTAKGIV
+524 EEGTAKGIV

-563 TGRLCRFSDY
+563 TGRLCRFSDNMGILY
-573 IGKLYVLI
+573 ILT

-588 HPAPYGIIENN
+588 YPAPYGILEDN

-613 LHLKSYSSDDM
+613 LLQKSYSSDDM
-624 TFLLNNVYKEK
+624 TILLNNVYKEK
-635 FEFSSEAKRNVR
+635 FEFSFEAKSNVK
-647 ELEEMFRDNWL
+647 ELEKMFKYNWL

-663 VSDKDDVESKEWR
+663 VSDEDDVENKEWR

-688 CPPPTHQFRNYSEFL
+688 CPPPTYQFRNYSEFL

-721 KNKLNRIDPGYEVKI
+721 KTKLNRIDSGYEVKI
-736 GKNSVIR
+736 GKNSIVR
-743 LNVVRPGFY
+743 LNVVRTGFY
-752 DDKKGLDLTREDNF
+752 DDQKGVDLTSDEEDNF
-766 TPVRDKK
+766 L

>member
-1 MSKAENNIVL
+1 MNKAENNTVL

-27 KESLSICQVLPASLS
+27 TESLSICQVLPASLS

-125 VPQGDLLMSQKV
+125 DPQGDLLMSQKV
-137 AIAAHHTKLGRR
+137 AIAAHHSKLGSR

-158 AYRSLWIEFRRTSSS
+158 AYSSIWKEFRRTSSS
-173 ITLKNDFSLLCSA
+173 ITLRNDFSLLCSA
-186 HMEYDAIRG
+186 HMKYDAIRG

-208 EEAEDIYILEPF
+208 EMEDISSLEPF

-238 NWKKDF
+238 NWKKDLL
-244 ILLRAPTGAGKT
+244 LLRAPTGAGKT

-303 SSAWSAISDRV
+303 SSAWSAISDKV

-390 VLYEWKVPV
+390 VLHEWKVPV

-419 KVDSILEDSHDV
+419 KIDSILEDSHDV
-431 NKNRKRFEIKDI
+431 NNIRKRFEIKDI

-461 RGNGILYMNTVD
+461 IGNGILYMNTVD

-487 RTKEEIDNIHLY
+487 RTKEEIENVHLY

-511 EKEIINALGKKAW
+511 EEKIIKALGKKAW

-563 TGRLCRFSDY
+563 TGRLCRFSDNMGILY
-573 IGKLYVLI
+573 ILT

-588 HPAPYGIIENN
+588 YPAPYGILEDN

-613 LHLKSYSSDDM
+613 LLQKSYSSDDM
-624 TFLLNNVYKEK
+624 TILLNNVYKEK
-635 FEFSSEAKRNVR
+635 FEFSFEAKSNVK
-647 ELEEMFRDNWL
+647 ELEKMFKYNWL

-663 VSDKDDVESKEWR
+663 VSDEDDVENKEWR

-703 EYKLLYAISLPEY
+703 EYKLLNAISLPEY

-721 KNKLNRIDPGYEVKI
+721 KNKLNRIDSGYEVKI
-736 GKNSVIR
+736 GKNSIVR
-743 LNVVRPGFY
+743 LNVVRTGFY
-752 DDKKGLDLTREDNF
+752 DEKMGLDLTREDNF
-766 TPVRDKK
+766 L

>member
-1 MSKAENNIVL
+1 MNKAENNTVL
-11 AKPSGITLEQ
+11 SKPSGITLEQ

-42 KYSKMVGKNL
+42 KYSKMVGKDL

-79 YQNYKVWKTKNPEGN
+79 YQNYKVWKTKNPKGN
-94 FLKYSKECQDEAGE
+94 FLTYSKECQDEAGK

-115 RHEMESLRIV
+115 RHEMESLSIV
-125 VPQGDLLMSQKV
+125 DQQGDLLMSQKV
-137 AIAAHHTKLGRR
+137 AIAAHHSKLGWR
-149 YEDKWKACE
+149 YEDKWEACE
-158 AYRSLWIEFRRTSSS
+158 AYRSLWIKFRRTSSS
-173 ITLKNDFSLLCSA
+173 VINRKDFSLLCSA

-208 EEAEDIYILEPF
+208 ETENISCLEPF

-238 NWKKDF
+238 NWKKDLL
-244 ILLRAPTGAGKT
+244 LLRAPTGAGKT

-264 KQIEAQRADRL
+264 KQIKAQRADRL

-358 LISYNL
+358 LICYNL

-390 VLYEWKVPV
+390 VLHEWKVPV

-419 KVDSILEDSHDV
+419 KIDSILEDSYNV
-431 NKNRKRFEIKDI
+431 NNIRKRFEIKDI

-487 RTKEEIDNIHLY
+487 RTKEEIDNVHLY

-511 EKEIINALGKKAW
+511 EEEIIKALGKKAW
-524 DEGTAKGIV
+524 EEGCAKGIV

-541 SINISSEIMISELCP
+541 SINISAEIMISELCP

-563 TGRLCRFSDY
+563 TGRLCRFSDD
-573 IGKLYVLI
+573 IGKLYILI

-588 HPAPYGIIENN
+588 YPAPYGILENN
-599 CWIPSKA
+599 SWIPSKA

-635 FEFSSEAKRNVR
+635 FEFSYEAKRNVG
-647 ELEEMFRDNWL
+647 ELEKMFKYNWL
-658 ICPRD
+658 ICPKD
-663 VSDKDDVESKEWR
+663 VSDEDDEESKEWR

-721 KNKLNRIDPGYEVKI
+721 KNKLNRIDSGYEVKI
-736 GKNSVIR
+736 GKNSIVR
-743 LNVVRPGFY
+743 LNVVRTGFY

-766 TPVRDKK
+766 L

>member
-1 MSKAENNIVL
+1 MNKAENNTVL

-27 KESLSICQVLPASLS
+27 TESLSICQVLPASLS

-94 FLKYSKECQDEAGE
+94 FLKYSKECLDEAGE

-125 VPQGDLLMSQKV
+125 DPQGDLLMSQKV
-137 AIAAHHTKLGRR
+137 AIAAHHSKLGSR

-158 AYRSLWIEFRRTSSS
+158 AYSSIWKEFRRTSSS
-173 ITLKNDFSLLCSA
+173 ITLRNDFSLLCSA
-186 HMEYDAIRG
+186 HMKYDAIRG

-208 EEAEDIYILEPF
+208 EMEDISSLEPF

-238 NWKKDF
+238 NWKKDLL
-244 ILLRAPTGAGKT
+244 LLRAPTGAGKT

-303 SSAWSAISDRV
+303 SSAWSAISDKV

-390 VLYEWKVPV
+390 VLHEWKVPV

-419 KVDSILEDSHDV
+419 KIDSILEDSHDV
-431 NKNRKRFEIKDI
+431 NNIRKRFEIKDI

-461 RGNGILYMNTVD
+461 IGNGILYMNTVD

-487 RTKEEIDNIHLY
+487 RTKEEIENVHLY

-511 EKEIINALGKKAW
+511 EEKIIKALGKKAW
-524 DEGTAKGIV
+524 GEGTAKGIV

-563 TGRLCRFSDY
+563 TGRLCRFSDDM
-573 IGKLYVLI
+573 GKLYILI

-588 HPAPYGIIENN
+588 YPAPYGILEDN

-606 FLMTKDV
+606 FLVTKDV
-613 LHLKSYSSDDM
+613 LQLKCYSSDDM
-624 TFLLNNVYKEK
+624 TVLLNDVYKEK
-635 FEFSSEAKRNVR
+635 FKFSSDAKRNVG
-647 ELEEMFRDNWL
+647 ELEKMFKYNWL
-658 ICPRD
+658 ICPKD
-663 VSDKDDVESKEWR
+663 VSDEDDVESKEWR

-721 KNKLNRIDPGYEVKI
+721 KNKLNRIDSGYEVKI
-736 GKNSVIR
+736 GKNSIVR
-743 LNVVRPGFY
+743 LNLVRTGFY
-752 DDKKGLDLTREDNF
+752 DDKKGVDLTSDE
-766 TPVRDKK
+766 

>member
-1 MSKAENNIVL
+1 MNKADNNIVL

-79 YQNYKVWKTKNPEGN
+79 YQNYKVWKTKNPKGN
-94 FLKYSKECQDEAGE
+94 FLTYSKECQDEAGE

-137 AIAAHHTKLGRR
+137 AIAAHHSKLGHR
-149 YEDKWKACE
+149 YEDKWEACE
-158 AYRSLWIEFRRTSSS
+158 AYRSLWIDFRRTSSS
-173 ITLKNDFSLLCSA
+173 VINRNDFSLLCSA

-208 EEAEDIYILEPF
+208 ETENISCLEPF

-244 ILLRAPTGAGKT
+244 LLLRAPTGAGKT

-264 KQIEAQRADRL
+264 KQIKAQRADRL
-275 IFAMPTRFTANAIS
+275 IIAMPTRFTANAIS

-358 LISYNL
+358 LICYNL

-390 VLYEWKVPV
+390 VLHEWKVPV

-419 KVDSILEDSHDV
+419 KIDSILEDSHYV
-431 NKNRKRFEIKDI
+431 NNIRKRFEIKDI

-456 EKCFE
+456 EKGFE

-482 CSDKK
+482 CQK
-487 RTKEEIDNIHLY
+487 RTKEEIENIHLY

-524 DEGTAKGIV
+524 EEDCAKGIV

-541 SINISSEIMISELCP
+541 SINISTEIMISELCP

-563 TGRLCRFSDY
+563 TGRLCRFSDDM
-573 IGKLYVLI
+573 GKLYVLI

-588 HPAPYGIIENN
+588 YPAPYGILEDN

-606 FLMTKDV
+606 FLATKDV
-613 LHLKSYSSDDM
+613 LQLECYSSDDM
-624 TFLLNNVYKEK
+624 TVLLNDVYKEK
-635 FEFSSEAKRNVR
+635 FKFSFEAKRNVM
-647 ELEEMFRDNWL
+647 ELEKMFKSNWL

-663 VSDKDDVESKEWR
+663 VSDEDDVENKEWR

-688 CPPPTHQFRNYSEFL
+688 CPPSTHQFRNYSEFL
-703 EYKLLYAISLPEY
+703 EYKLLYAISVPEY

-721 KNKLNRIDPGYEVKI
+721 KNKLNRIYSGYEVKI
-736 GKNSVIR
+736 GKNSIVR
-743 LNVVRPGFY
+743 LNVVRTGFY

-766 TPVRDKK
+766 L